1 MIYKLFI
8 LMLLCHV
15 IDDFVLQPVC
25 LSKLK
30 QKDWW
35 KDNVSEQ
42 DYYKYMYDYQMALWM
57 HCMSWSA
64 MIHLPLMIFLDCSG
78 MILFISFAIN
88 AVIHYVI
95 DDLKAN
101 EKKIN
106 LKTDQLIHIVQI
118 FLTLIIN
125 ISLI

>member
-35 KDNVSEQ
+35 KNNVSEQ

>member
-35 KDNVSEQ
+35 KDNVSEE

-106 LKTDQLIHIVQI
+106 LRTDQLIHIVQI

>member
-35 KDNVSEQ
+35 KNNVSEQ
-42 DYYKYMYDYQMALWM
+42 DYYKYMYDYEMALWM
-57 HCMSWSA
+57 HCISWSA

-125 ISLI
+125 FSLI

>member
-1 MIYKLFI
+1 
-8 LMLLCHV
+8 MLLCHV

-35 KDNVSEQ
+35 KDNVSEE

-106 LKTDQLIHIVQI
+106 LRTDQLIHIVQI

>member
-1 MIYKLFI
+1 MIYKIFI

-35 KDNVSEQ
+35 KSNCKEGE
-42 DYYKYMYDYQMALWM
+42 YNKYKYDYQMALWM
-57 HCMSWSA
+57 HCISWSA
-64 MIHLPLMIFLDCSG
+64 MIHLPLVIFTECSG

-88 AVIHYVI
+88 ATIHYFV

-101 EKKIN
+101 DKKIN
-106 LKTDQLIHIVQI
+106 LQTDQLIHLAQI

>member
-101 EKKIN
+101 EQKIN